1 MGVVAWAATRTA
13 VGATFGLRRLSD
25 PCSLMCRF
33 SLQCE
38 RRLRPT
44 RRWRGRLAR
53 GVVSKGGDVIGV
65 FALFVGVV
73 VLLWP
78 DAYRAA
84 RSWRDGTL
92 YPGDDLVS
100 VTVRRREKVIV
111 VGTVVV
117 SLILAVGLIGMAV
130 VEWL

>member
-1 MGVVAWAATRTA
+1 M
-13 VGATFGLRRLSD
+13 
-25 PCSLMCRF
+25 
-33 SLQCE
+33 
-38 RRLRPT
+38 
-44 RRWRGRLAR
+44 
-53 GVVSKGGDVIGV
+53 SKGGDVIGV

>member
-1 MGVVAWAATRTA
+1 M
-13 VGATFGLRRLSD
+13 
-25 PCSLMCRF
+25 
-33 SLQCE
+33 
-38 RRLRPT
+38 
-44 RRWRGRLAR
+44 
-53 GVVSKGGDVIGV
+53 VSKGGDVIGV